1 MIDECVG
8 RIAEITTALT
18 DHARPADG
26 EGVSAFDLRHGLE
39 TTLAAFRSCAARQ
52 RRYRPPF
59 QQRSAGPGQA
69 AAGQSGAAQPA
80 RQRDAGDAERW
91 PYLSFAQRDD
101 PRHHPAL
108 RRRRRARRAPENRER
123 IFDPFFTTRPPGEG
137 TGLGLYLSRQ
147 IIEAHGGTLR
157 VGTSESG
164 GAEFAIELPLPSA
177 QDAQVVPSAMSGPVG
192 RRQGAGQ
199 ERSHE
204 HQPAPTRT
212 ERLPSSPSLEIPPSV
227 LYVDDDRAN
236 LLAFR
241 AIAEPQYVVV
251 TARSAEEALRI
262 LEQRRDFAV
271 LLSDQ
276 RMPGLSGIDLCER
289 VHASHPDIERMLVT
303 AYSDLGAAIAAI
315 NRGHVGRYLHKPWNT
330 DELLATLRD
339 AVERHRLRVMVQR
352 LQVRISET
360 ERMYA
365 LGVLTASIGHE
376 LRTPL
381 SVVTSSVEY
390 CRKALQ
396 QSVAQLGSALPAA
409 SPALANLREIDGALS
424 DAADGAQRLL
434 EVVDGINLSARGEA
448 PVRVPVDVSHV
459 VQSVLRLVRG
469 EAAQR
474 ASWPLS
480 CKRGRLWLVP
490 RRGFG
495 QVLLNWC

>member
-1 MIDECVG
+1 MS
-8 RIAEITTALT
+8 T
-18 DHARPADG
+18 
-26 EGVSAFDLRHGLE
+26 S
-39 TTLAAFRSCAARQ
+39 
-52 RRYRPPF
+52 
-59 QQRSAGPGQA
+59 
-69 AAGQSGAAQPA
+69 PA
-80 RQRDAGDAERW
+80 RA
-91 PYLSFAQRDD
+91 
-101 PRHHPAL
+101 
-108 RRRRRARRAPENRER
+108 
-123 IFDPFFTTRPPGEG
+123 
-137 TGLGLYLSRQ
+137 
-147 IIEAHGGTLR
+147 
-157 VGTSESG
+157 
-164 GAEFAIELPLPSA
+164 
-177 QDAQVVPSAMSGPVG
+177 
-192 RRQGAGQ
+192 
-199 ERSHE
+199 
-204 HQPAPTRT
+204 

-262 LEQRRDFAV
+262 LEQRQDFAV

-276 RMPGLSGIDLCER
+276 RMPGLSGIDLSER

-390 CRKALQ
+390 CRQALR
-396 QSVAQLGSALPAA
+396 QSVAQLGAALPGA
-409 SPALANLREIDGALS
+409 SPALANLREIDSALS

-469 EAAQR
+469 EAVQR
-474 ASWPLS
+474 AQLAVELQARPTVAGSAT
-480 CKRGRLWLVP
+480 RL
-490 RRGFG
+490 G
-495 QVLLNWC
+495 QVLLNLVLNALQAMPTRPMLENQIRVILSEEGKHAVLRVSDNGTGIEPQKLARIFDPFFTTKLKGTGLGLAISRQIVEELGGEIDVESTVGVGTSFVVRLPLLPGSGG